1 MRCARHGTR
10 WGRLPAMQLL
20 VFTVVGL
27 AGMLIAYAFALGGA
41 VSFLIFL
48 AILLIGIGLR
58 VSAPLI
64 ERLRP

>member
-1 MRCARHGTR
+1 
-10 WGRLPAMQLL
+10 MQLL